1 MLAAVAAV
9 AAGACWGCLCCW
21 CCYRLCGAAAA
32 AVIVT
37 AGPAWCVSFFLLEI
51 RLCRMRVRVLL
62 LSLRSLVFRSCYT
75 LACCCC
81 RRCLVD
87 FNGEYPTFPVVSDIK
102 STRKTGRVVNREGH
116 LEEKSKNREPDNEAV
131 LSKGKTRLNRLLSAG
146 FDRLPKTG

>member
-1 MLAAVAAV
+1 MFVGVAT
-9 AAGACWGCLCCW
+9 AAGDAI
-21 CCYRLCGAAAA
+21 AS
-32 AVIVT
+32 AVLLLLLSLSPLVLL
-37 AGPAWCVSFFLLEI
+37 GVSFFLLEI
-51 RLCRMRVRVLL
+51 RLCRMQVRVLL
-62 LSLRSLVFRSCYT
+62 LSLRSLVLRSCYT
-75 LACCCC
+75 SACCCC
-81 RRCLVD
+81 RRCVVD